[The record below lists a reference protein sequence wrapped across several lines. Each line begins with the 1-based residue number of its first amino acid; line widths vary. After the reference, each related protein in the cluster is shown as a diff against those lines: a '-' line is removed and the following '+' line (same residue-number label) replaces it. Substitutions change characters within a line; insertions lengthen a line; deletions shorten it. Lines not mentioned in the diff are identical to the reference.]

1 MPSSSKKIRGIT
13 IEMSADANGVVS
25 AIRDVDKAASN
36 TQKQLRDVEKLLK
49 FDPDNTELLAQK
61 QRLLAEAAEQA
72 QQKEKLLDQAMEDLD
87 KQLNQGKL
95 SQQQYNE
102 QHDALQRELIETDR
116 KLDGYQSS
124 LKEIS
129 DTTKDAENQTEK
141 LGETAVSVADEME
154 AVFDGVE
161 KVGSGLTVGLTAP
174 IVALGTAG
182 TKTYLDLDS
191 AATKMINQTGK
202 ATEETE
208 KYRDILEEIYKGGY
222 GENYEDIADSMATV
236 RQNLGE
242 MDDLNLRKLTEDA
255 LLVRDTFEYDV
266 SESTRAAKAMMD
278 NFGVSAKDAFSYII
292 TGAQNG
298 LDYSGELLD
307 SISEYSVQ
315 FAKVGF
321 DADDMFNIF
330 QEGYET
336 GSWNLDKMGDA
347 VKELSIRVVDGSET
361 TAEGFQTI
369 GLNADEMSA
378 KFAAGGESAKQAFE
392 ETITALAE
400 TEDPLAQNTAGVD
413 LFGTMWEDL
422 GPEVVTQLANISDG
436 TYDAEGAMDALND
449 SMSDAQKAEQNMRE
463 AQEALS
469 DIGES
474 LVEIGLPALESLSG
488 ILGDVADWFDSL
500 DDNGKNVVLT
510 LAGIAAAAGPVVKVV
525 GSVGNGILSLKQKLD
540 SFKSS
545 ADTAKQSVSNLNT
558 SATNAAGSSGGI
570 SKLGSTLGTVFSGV
584 GIVAAGIGLISGI
597 VQGIQDMNDAAT
609 NANFSHF
616 SDQWSTIN
624 TTLQNAKSN
633 LDDYNDVVLNSN
645 EKLAGIEEDLRQV
658 QSDITT
664 ICDTA
669 SSQRRDLTQSEIDTL
684 NQLFQK
690 EQELTTQQLQQYQQ
704 VVSVAATS
712 AQMDLQRA
720 ANMNTEQFNAA
731 LSENYTTMMDAYQQ
745 VADAQDS
752 WLATREAE
760 LYSYYEGIGQLN
772 STEHQQA
779 VQEARNQAEQ
789 QKQIAQQQVAD
800 MLSQWLGCYED
811 KYNLDDLYYQQ
822 TESYNTSLQEEWSRH
837 LAQLDNLKTQYA
849 GQDAALNQK
858 IQEENDY
865 FAGRLSNIYQDLTAG
880 MDEEEQAAFDTYMRW
895 ASDTAVWGGETSTE
909 AQRMVQTIISAMD
922 KLPEETQTAMEESF
936 NGAGQTIQE
945 RAPGFIQSCIGTFT
959 GWVDDVFNLLEVNS
973 PSRVMRQ
980 LFGYVM
986 DGAQIGFED
995 RADDM
1000 LKEAVDFASDFTDAM
1015 TPKAPS
1021 LQSIVEMRD
1030 AAESETKQMEW
1041 AITEVMGQIPSGAE
1055 KVVQESMKSAGREIQ
1070 KESGS
1075 FAEDCIVAFTGWTDE
1090 AIRLLRANSTAQA
1103 MQQAFSSM
1111 MGSAE
1116 IGLEDGKEELLA
1128 SAKDL
1133 SESLTDAVNPQ
1144 TISIQNAAAL
1154 SRMQAI
1160 QSRSQNQS
1168 ASQQTQFS
1176 ITVRIDRFENR
1187 TDQDI
1192 NTLAQRIMTESE
1204 TIYRRRAAAYGTG
1217 Y

>member
-1 MPSSSKKIRGIT
+1 
-13 IEMSADANGVVS
+13 MSADANGVIS

-36 TQKQLRDVEKLLK
+36 TKKQLRDVEKLLK
-49 FDPDNTELLAQK
+49 FDPENTELLAQK

-72 QQKEKLLDQAMEDLD
+72 QQKETLLNQAMEDLD
-87 KQLNQGKL
+87 KQLVDGKV
-95 SQQQYNE
+95 SQQRYNE
-102 QHDALQRELIETDR
+102 MHDALQRELIETDR
-116 KLDGYQSS
+116 KLDGYQQS
-124 LKEIS
+124 LDGVSETAKE
-129 DTTKDAENQTEK
+129 AAQETEK
-141 LGETAVSVADEME
+141 LGDTAVSVADEVE
-154 AVFDGVE
+154 AVFNGVE
-161 KVGSGLTVGLTAP
+161 KVGTGLTVGLTTP

-182 TKTYLDLDS
+182 VKTYLDLDS

-222 GENYEDIADSMATV
+222 GENYEDIADSMAAV
-236 RQNLGE
+236 SQNLGE
-242 MDDLNLRKLTEDA
+242 MDDLNLRQLTEDA
-255 LLVRDTFEYDV
+255 LRLRDTFEYDV

-347 VKELSIRVVDGSET
+347 VKEFAIRVVDGSET

-378 KFAAGGESAKQAFE
+378 KFAAGGESAKQAFQ
-392 ETITALAE
+392 ETSTALAE
-400 TEDPLAQNTAGVD
+400 MEDPLAQNTAGVD

-422 GPEVVTQLANISDG
+422 GPEVVTQLAEISDE
-436 TYDAEGAMDALND
+436 TYGAEGAMDALND
-449 SMSDAQKAEQNMRE
+449 SMSDAQKAEKNARE

-488 ILGDVADWFDSL
+488 ILGNVSDWFESL

-510 LAGIAAAAGPVVKVV
+510 LAGITAAAGPVVKVV
-525 GSVGNGILSLKQKLD
+525 GSAGNGILSLKQKLD

-545 ADTAKQSVSNLNT
+545 ADASKQSISNLNT

-584 GIVAAGIGLISGI
+584 GIVAAGIGLITGI
-597 VQGIQDMNDAAT
+597 VQGIQAMNDAAT

-720 ANMNTEQFNAA
+720 ASMNTEQFNAA

-745 VADAQDS
+745 VADAQES

-800 MLSQWLGCYED
+800 MLSQWLGYYED
-811 KYNLDDLYYQQ
+811 KYNLDDLYHQK
-822 TESYNTSLQEEWSRH
+822 TDAYNTSLAQEWSMH
-837 LAQLDNLKTQYA
+837 LAELDEISERSFRNEHERQQA
-849 GQDAALNQK
+849 IDA
-858 IQEENDY
+858 ENSN
-865 FAGRLSNIYQDLTAG
+865 FASRLSNTYQELTAG
-880 MDEEEQAAFDTYMRW
+880 MDEEEKNALVTYMRW

-909 AQRMVQTIISAMD
+909 AQRMVQTILTSMD
-922 KLPEETQTAMEESF
+922 RLPEETQNDFKSVF
-936 NGAGQTIQE
+936 DGAGQIIQQ
-945 RAPGFIQSCIGTFT
+945 RAPGFTQSIVGAFT
-959 GWVDDVFNLLEVNS
+959 GWKDQVANLLGIHS
-973 PSRVMRQ
+973 PSRVMKQ
-980 LFGYVM
+980 MFGYVM

-995 RADDM
+995 GADD
-1000 LKEAVDFASDFTDAM
+1000 LLNEATDFANDFTDAM
-1015 TPKAPS
+1015 TP
-1021 LQSIVEMRD
+1021 QS
-1030 AAESETKQMEW
+1030 
-1041 AITEVMGQIPSGAE
+1041 P
-1055 KVVQESMKSAGREIQ
+1055 
-1070 KESGS
+1070 
-1075 FAEDCIVAFTGWTDE
+1075 F
-1090 AIRLLRANSTAQA
+1090 L
-1103 MQQAFSSM
+1103 
-1111 MGSAE
+1111 
-1116 IGLEDGKEELLA
+1116 
-1128 SAKDL
+1128 
-1133 SESLTDAVNPQ
+1133 
-1144 TISIQNAAAL
+1144 QNAAAL
-1154 SRMQAI
+1154 SRLQEI
-1160 QSRSQNQS
+1160 QNRNQS
-1168 ASQQTQFS
+1168 QPASRQTQFS
-1176 ITVRIDRFENR
+1176 ITVHIDRFENR
-1187 TDQDI
+1187 TNQDI
-1192 NTLAQRIMTESE
+1192 NALAQRIMTESE